1 MVAAGGACLGGG
13 AVERSAAVDEGVS
26 GALEALAQV
35 KVAVFWEVEVGRPE
49 GRSHLCHCSA
59 AVPRVR
65 GQSRGV
71 VGSRGLRG
79 RGLDQGTDS
88 WLGAADWMKMSLFCA
103 GQAVDWATRC

>member
-1 MVAAGGACLGGG
+1 MIGGGRLAVGGMVVAVGGACLGGG

-65 GQSRGV
+65 GQSRGA

-79 RGLDQGTDS
+79 RG
-88 WLGAADWMKMSLFCA
+88 LFCA

>member
-1 MVAAGGACLGGG
+1 MVAVGGACLGGG

-79 RGLDQGTDS
+79 RGL
-88 WLGAADWMKMSLFCA
+88 FCA